1 MQNRVC
7 TTLVLLSYLVF
18 FTLFL
23 LSTNQYNL
31 LLRFIGNNLVNVIL
45 NFHTFVPLTPS
56 LYLTYYIFEINSDS
70 DVIIWTIEASSFVSK
85 TYLGGWRVII

>member
-18 FTLFL
+18 FALFL

-45 NFHTFVPLTPS
+45 NFHT
-56 LYLTYYIFEINSDS
+56 YILLEIKCSNS
-70 DVIIWTIEASSFVSK
+70 DVIIWTIETSSFVSK
-85 TYLGGWRVII
+85 TYLGGWRVIIC

>member
-7 TTLVLLSYLVF
+7 TTLVLVSYPVF

-31 LLRFIGNNLVNVIL
+31 LLRFIGNNLVKLIL
-45 NFHTFVPLTPS
+45 LS
-56 LYLTYYIFEINSDS
+56 Y
-70 DVIIWTIEASSFVSK
+70 
-85 TYLGGWRVII
+85 